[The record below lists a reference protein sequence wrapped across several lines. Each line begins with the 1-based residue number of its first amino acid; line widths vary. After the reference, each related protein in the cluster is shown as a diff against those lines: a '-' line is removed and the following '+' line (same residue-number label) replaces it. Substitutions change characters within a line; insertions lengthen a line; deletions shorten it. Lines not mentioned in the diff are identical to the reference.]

1 MKPVI
6 IFFLLLLVF
15 PVNAEQ
21 KVWVVTAD
29 QWQRPR
35 HGERL
40 VQFRELANGV
50 RYWIAHPGYTILI
63 RYPGGEVGQLWS
75 QELKDWLVA
84 LGIPSERI
92 RMAAGLKYGDR
103 LHMYIKK
110 NEEIER

>member
-6 IFFLLLLVF
+6 ILLLLFLVL

-21 KVWVVTAD
+21 KAWVVTAD

-40 VQFRELANGV
+40 VQFRGLADGM
-50 RYWIAHPGYTILI
+50 RYWIAHPGYKVLI

-84 LGIPSERI
+84 LGIPAERI
-92 RMAAGLKYGDR
+92 QMAAGLKYGDR
-103 LHMYIKK
+103 LYVYIMK
-110 NEEIER
+110 NGEQER